1 MMLISRILPT
11 MFSPRARG
19 CSLGDFIGRPR
30 KRVFP
35 ACAGMFLL
43 SIGPSGAYCGFPRV
57 RGDVPRGGG
66 VITRLIAFS
75 PRARGC
81 SSKPF
86 TTVGARGVFPA
97 CAGMFPV
104 TPPSAAP
111 ISCFPRVRG
120 DVPHDGV
127 TVDRDPGFSP
137 RARGCS
143 ARSWGGQQG
152 CGVFPACA
160 GMFPHRTSITKNF
173 CRFPRVRGDVPSMQ
187 CLSKS

>member
-1 MMLISRILPT
+1 MRGDVPFEYRPFRCLLR
-11 MFSPRARG
+11 FSPRARG
-19 CSLGDFIGRPR
+19 CSQGRRGHHPVDC
-30 KRVFP
+30 VFP
-35 ACAGMFLL
+35 ACAGMFLETVYH
-43 SIGPSGAYCGFPRV
+43 GR
-57 RGDVPRGGG
+57 
-66 VITRLIAFS
+66 
-75 PRARGC
+75 
-81 SSKPF
+81 SK
-86 TTVGARGVFPA
+86 GVFPA